1 MQNGVV
7 SKPYFFCVC
16 VCACSLIQRF
26 SFLMFHT
33 SYDFVLN
40 PKMPVS
46 LLVPHLHLLARLSP
60 MCCCCCL
67 GIHMGI
73 TTGGPGVGAPTSL
86 GYSLSS
92 RVSLTWVLC
101 THLTLWT
108 PVLGSSTA
116 GLVVDSLPW
125 AWLWNSAYH
134 HSLGLAVPR
143 PLLWGASSPYGL
155 RSHSFLGSFLE
166 LLKQSSGCLNYA
178 SPFGPPAHAFSSS
191 VLYPRFRDAAFLTED
206 LWPSGSA
213 SGIPTTE
220 MG

>member
-1 MQNGVV
+1 M
-7 SKPYFFCVC
+7 
-16 VCACSLIQRF
+16 IR
-26 SFLMFHT
+26 T

-46 LLVPHLHLLARLSP
+46 LLVPHLHLLARLSS
-60 MCCCCCL
+60 MCCCCCCCYL

-73 TTGGPGVGAPTSL
+73 TTGGLGVGAPTSL

-101 THLTLWT
+101 TRLTLWI
-108 PVLGSSTA
+108 PVPGSSTA

-134 HSLGLAVPR
+134 HSLGLAAPR
-143 PLLWGASSPYGL
+143 PPAL
-155 RSHSFLGSFLE
+155 RSQLTHHMASDHTLSFLGSFLE

-178 SPFGPPAHAFSSS
+178 SPFGPSAHVFSSS